1 MIKKKVLVHGSVKSL
16 SEFVSSPFSTEFEPL
31 ALVTDEFLNLSM
43 TIRQHG
49 GGGGHLKSLRLK
61 IFRALH

>member
-43 TIRQHG
+43 ALNPARG
-49 GGGGHLKSLRLK
+49 GVET
-61 IFRALH
+61 

>member
-16 SEFVSSPFSTEFEPL
+16 SEFVSSPFSAEFEPL

-43 TIRQHG
+43 AIRRQG
-49 GGGGHLKSLRLK
+49 GGGNLKSLRLK